1 MILMATK
8 GKISGIPK
16 LSIVVPAYNEAA
28 TLDTL
33 LNSLV
38 HKQIEG
44 LEKEII
50 VVESNSSDGT
60 REIAESYAS
69 RGLVR
74 LITED
79 KPRGKGHATRTGLKA
94 CTGDVIIIQDADRE
108 YDLEDYDSLLQ
119 PILSGNKAFVLGA
132 RHGNGVLK
140 MRQFD
145 KQPLLAGMLNIGHWF
160 FTGLVDV
167 LFLLWLRDPMTM
179 YKVFRRDCLF
189 GLQFECNRFDF
200 DYELL
205 IKLVRK
211 GYRPVEIPVNY
222 RSRSFKSG
230 KKVSVLRDPWTWLWA
245 LLKLRFTTVDPLKEV
260 QRQRMAEQG
269 RL

>member
-1 MILMATK
+1 V
-8 GKISGIPK
+8 PK

-28 TLDTL
+28 TLDAL

-38 HKQIEG
+38 LKQIEG
-44 LEKEII
+44 VEKEII
-50 VVESNSSDGT
+50 VVESNSTDGT
-60 REIAESYAS
+60 RQIAEGYAS
-69 RGLVR
+69 RGLIQ
-74 LITED
+74 LIKEE
-79 KPRGKGHATRTGLKA
+79 KASGKGHATRTGLKA
-94 CTGDVIIIQDADRE
+94 CTGDIIIIQDADLE

-132 RHGNGVLK
+132 RHGGGVLK
-140 MRQFD
+140 MRQCD
-145 KQPLLAGMLNIGHWF
+145 KQATLSTLMNIGHWF
-160 FTGLVDV
+160 FTALVNI
-167 LFLLWLRDPMTM
+167 LFFLCLRDPMTM

-230 KKVSVLRDPWTWLWA
+230 KKVSILRDPWTWLWA
-245 LLKLRFTTVDPLKEV
+245 LLKLRLTSVNPLREV
-260 QRQRMAEQG
+260 QQQRASAEKS
-269 RL
+269 LL